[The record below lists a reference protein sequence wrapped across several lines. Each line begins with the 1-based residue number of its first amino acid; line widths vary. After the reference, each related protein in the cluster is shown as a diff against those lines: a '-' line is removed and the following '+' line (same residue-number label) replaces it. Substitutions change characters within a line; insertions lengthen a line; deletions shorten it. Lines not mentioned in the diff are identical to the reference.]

1 MLRVTDLEVRYG
13 HIAAVKGISL
23 EVRAGEIVTIIG
35 ANGAGKTTTLRA
47 ISGVLRPAAG
57 RIELDGEALH
67 VLPPHEIV
75 QRGVVQVPEG
85 RLIFSEM
92 TVYEN
97 LLMGAFSRS
106 GDAGIAGEIDAW
118 GSLFPILRTRRD
130 APAGTLSGGELQ
142 MLAIARGL
150 MAKPRLLILDEPSL
164 GLAPRLVKEIF
175 RIIRELRERG
185 TTILL
190 VEQNAQK
197 ALQVA
202 DRAYVMEVGRIILAD
217 AAANLLRNEEV
228 VHAYLGRGA
237 AAGGGGNR

>member
-13 HIAAVKGISL
+13 HIAAVKGVSL

-57 RIELDGEALH
+57 GIELDGEALH
-67 VLPPHEIV
+67 GVPPHEIV
-75 QRGVVQVPEG
+75 KRGIVQVPEG
-85 RLIFSEM
+85 RLVFTEM

-97 LLMGAFSRS
+97 LLMGAFARKA
-106 GDAGIAGEIDAW
+106 DAAIPAEIEVW
-118 GSLFPILRTRRD
+118 GSLFPILRARRD
-130 APAGTLSGGELQ
+130 ALAGTLSGGELQ

-164 GLAPRLVKEIF
+164 GLAPILVKEIF

-202 DRAYVMEVGRIILAD
+202 DRAYVMEVGRITLVD
-217 AAANLLRNEEV
+217 TAANLLRNEEV
-228 VHAYLGRGA
+228 IHAYLGRGA
-237 AAGGGGNR
+237 EGGGGGKR